1 MRLFKRHKLNT
12 TIYDDDDDDEHY
24 TNTRTPE
31 LIPEHSLTSEPPCI
45 DHCADIY
52 RS

>member
-1 MRLFKRHKLNT
+1 MKLFKRHKLNT
-12 TIYDDDDDDEHY
+12 TIYDDDEHY

-31 LIPEHSLTSEPPCI
+31 LIPEHSLTSEPPYK